1 MAAEDKSDSQ
11 NLQVAD
17 WLPAG
22 ITLRSLLE
30 NNNIDTLGCINNSRG
45 TSNGFD
51 TLGVSSN
58 NSRGTS
64 NGFVDSLGCINNS
77 RGTSSHSYDSLGGSL
92 HPWNTVD
99 SQDSGLGNSPRLDSF
114 TSCFLPSNTN
124 NRGYH
129 TLETL
134 GTTSNP
140 WNKDTVLSS
149 GTWGGLTSDLG
160 CLDVKVESPP
170 SPLNPGR
177 SLNPENQDASSS
189 LVMCVEQPRD
199 LQGQEDQSKEENQL
213 EDDVVKKDQNS
224 LESTSNDHHQ
234 EEEEEDNK
242 K

>member
-189 LVMCVEQPRD
+189 LVMCVEPKD
-199 LQGQEDQSKEENQL
+199 LQGKEDQSKEENQL